1 MAGVYY
7 TTEPDGYLE
16 PVMTHGQYG
25 CLPPITVNERFKS
38 TVEKFGDRGAMY
50 LKRPVNGVI
59 PEDWKVWTWNDYYR
73 DCSRFAKSLI
83 HLGVRP
89 FRIINILGFNS
100 VSRLGGNIMS
110 S

>member
-1 MAGVYY
+1 MTTKYW

-16 PVMTHGQYG
+16 PRLGSRGIAATK
-25 CLPPITVNERFKS
+25 PETVLQVFQR
-38 TVEKFGDRGAMY
+38 TVEKFGDKGAMY

-100 VSRLGGNIMS
+100 VSRLRSNVKS